1 MTKQRRTCRHLH
13 GWRFLF
19 FAAAAIV
26 AAGWWN
32 DRVARSAPLQ
42 PPHPKNAAWT
52 FSTSDFPGFWNR
64 LETGDVAQ
72 RMASDWPR
80 PQSAMELAG
89 RKSTGIRPT
98 PSRWRLWLGYRL
110 AVSRTADGIGISAH
124 PGWLLRAADI
134 ALRLATSNRDPDGVS
149 RYGDWHYGWRDGFLV
164 ASKSRAYVAECL
176 AHPDPSP
183 LRCRDDGVPVVEWGG
198 PSEGYVRL
206 LPGDG
211 IPVEGSITVALSDG
225 TTPLTLSRA
234 WPETPLASITAR
246 DWESLRAVG
255 MLLSHSVEQTTY
267 LETAAPVAT
276 VFADTWSLVAQAL
289 QMPSGANQISL
300 ALCDVDTSHVL
311 PVPSVAIAMRG
322 AGLGADAIEDALPL
336 RQTIPYEWNG
346 LQGSMTPLLGQN
358 LSLYVCSS
366 DTDRLVS
373 NSEVTMAGLA
383 GRLALG
389 PAENGDIDLAI
400 AVDWKKL
407 SASLDEMA
415 AIAGELQLLPRMN
428 IDDVRHTIQPKLKG
442 LSELGM
448 MSLTGRVEQ
457 GQLVFS
463 GHVFKSDGAIKP

>member
-1 MTKQRRTCRHLH
+1 
-13 GWRFLF
+13 
-19 FAAAAIV
+19 
-26 AAGWWN
+26 
-32 DRVARSAPLQ
+32 
-42 PPHPKNAAWT
+42 
-52 FSTSDFPGFWNR
+52 
-64 LETGDVAQ
+64 
-72 RMASDWPR
+72 
-80 PQSAMELAG
+80 
-89 RKSTGIRPT
+89 
-98 PSRWRLWLGYRL
+98 
-110 AVSRTADGIGISAH
+110 
-124 PGWLLRAADI
+124 
-134 ALRLATSNRDPDGVS
+134 
-149 RYGDWHYGWRDGFLV
+149 
-164 ASKSRAYVAECL
+164 
-176 AHPDPSP
+176 
-183 LRCRDDGVPVVEWGG
+183 
-198 PSEGYVRL
+198 
-206 LPGDG
+206 
-211 IPVEGSITVALSDG
+211 
-225 TTPLTLSRA
+225 
-234 WPETPLASITAR
+234 
-246 DWESLRAVG
+246 
-255 MLLSHSVEQTTY
+255 
-267 LETAAPVAT
+267 
-276 VFADTWSLVAQAL
+276 
-289 QMPSGANQISL
+289 
-300 ALCDVDTSHVL
+300 
-311 PVPSVAIAMRG
+311 MRG